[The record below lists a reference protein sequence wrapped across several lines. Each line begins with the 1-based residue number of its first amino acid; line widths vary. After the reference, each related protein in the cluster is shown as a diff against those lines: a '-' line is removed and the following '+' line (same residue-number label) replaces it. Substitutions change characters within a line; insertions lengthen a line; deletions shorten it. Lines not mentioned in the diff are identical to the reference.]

1 VKNDRYGQY
10 EQVNGGVANDLMD
23 KLEATEKITRQLL
36 AALTASRGQWIQSV
50 NAERCLKATE
60 DAAEYFV
67 ALKPEEP
74 LTATEGLKRNEDG
87 FKRLAN
93 DSVLISKDEWLKRN
107 NLFNQHQCNS
117 FDELW
122 IEYELQIKRLIRM
135 QDSISKGSPIV
146 MKEFTSPQQA
156 QFDKAIELLEAC
168 SEDLFIE
175 ECDQLLE
182 EAVDKFLSENGK
194 CTANCTECKNCPT
207 SLHEQAG

>member
-1 VKNDRYGQY
+1 MKNDRYGQY

-36 AALTASRGQWIQSV
+36 TALTASRGQWIQSV

-74 LTATEGLKRNEDG
+74 LTETEALKR
-87 FKRLAN
+87 
-93 DSVLISKDEWLKRN
+93 KDEWIKQNVHHMTYPDGFDVLWGEFDRVSRLLVRMSNDVLMMLEPKN
-107 NLFNQHQCNS
+107 NS
-117 FDELW
+117 
-122 IEYELQIKRLIRM
+122 IRPVGM
-135 QDSISKGSPIV
+135 DR
-146 MKEFTSPQQA
+146 
-156 QFDKAIELLEAC
+156 AIELLTAC

-175 ECDQLLE
+175 GNDKPLE
-182 EAVDKFLSENGK
+182 DAVDKFLNENGK

-207 SLHEQAG
+207 SLQKQAD